1 MRSIFL
7 RGIALILVP
16 IFTLLTSCYRDYAK
30 TSTGEYLI
38 VSVRIYKDTPAW
50 ELAKAVKAENVK
62 KIAKIA
68 KENPELLDYQD
79 PLYDTTLLFWSLG
92 MEKYK
97 SAEALLKAGADP
109 DIISGYEGG
118 TALYRAANFSLI
130 DSDFKEDAKFVK
142 LLLQYGAD
150 PNIGYVGGHNSK
162 IKEINGIPVHDATEI
177 GTSPLMNS
185 IACGIEKTKALVEG
199 GADINHKTQWGKTAA
214 IDALTWG
221 GGGLLPKFKEYA
233 HYLIVEKK
241 AKVADHYYRG
251 RTYHESENPY
261 DKFYPVDLLRYW
273 TCELDSP
280 KYKLKMEIV
289 DEFARQEVDYWSTEI
304 PKYTLESFKKKYPTT
319 WEEYI
324 KRY

>member
-16 IFTLLTSCYRDYAK
+16 VFTLLSSCYRDYAK
-30 TSTGEYLI
+30 TSTGEYMI

-50 ELAKAVKAENVK
+50 ELAKAVKGENVK

-68 KENPELLDYQD
+68 KENPEILDYQD
-79 PLYDTTLLFWSLG
+79 PLYDTTLLFWSVA

-130 DSDFKEDAKFVK
+130 DSDFKEDAKYVK

-150 PNIGYVGGHNSK
+150 PNITFIGNDHNNS
-162 IKEINGIPVHDATEI
+162 TEI
-177 GTSPLMNS
+177 GTSPLINS
-185 IACGIEKTKALVEG
+185 IACGIDKTKALIEG
-199 GADINHKTQWGKTAA
+199 GADINHKSQWGNTAA
-214 IDALTWG
+214 IQALSWG

-233 HYLIVEKK
+233 HYLIVEQK
-241 AKVADHYYRG
+241 ARVADHYYRG
-251 RTYHESENPY
+251 RTYHESENAY

-273 TCELDSP
+273 TCEIDSP
-280 KYKLKMEIV
+280 EYKLKMEIV
-289 DEFARQEVDYWSTEI
+289 DEFARQGVDYWSTEI
-304 PKYTLESFKKKYPTT
+304 PKYTLESIKKKYPTT